1 MVYPWVGQRPTKDPK
16 GRGMKREEHVRK
28 SLGLSLALA
37 GAVCLAIAT
46 SAEAKD
52 KTVVIGVSH
61 QSLGFPYAVAL
72 QNGELKAAKEL
83 NAKTIDLDSHLNTL
97 TQANDI
103 DKLIAQHVDGIVM
116 DPGDSIAAQDW
127 ADKAKA
133 AGIPIASMGVFV
145 GDPKK
150 HQPPWVYPAL
160 VAYSDRN
167 DIEQAYAIGK
177 LAVADNPNGAKIAIV
192 EGLPGFAAVLFR
204 TEGFEKALKDSGKP
218 FEIVAKQAGNWDP
231 ERAHQICQDA
241 VQAHPDISII
251 FSHDQAMAQGCLAAL
266 KSAKSKAKIYTLD
279 SSKSVEA
286 LIRAG
291 EPIVTTCANPETSG
305 YQATAAVINY
315 VRTKKLPADRFLTYK
330 WDTVRKDNV
339 DSCPPQF

>member
-1 MVYPWVGQRPTKDPK
+1 MSFMRQSFAI
-16 GRGMKREEHVRK
+16 GM
-28 SLGLSLALA
+28 GFA
-37 GAVCLAIAT
+37 GAVWLAAAVT
-46 SAEAKD
+46 ASAQD
-52 KTVVIGVSH
+52 KPLTIGVSH

-83 NAKTIDLDSHLNTL
+83 GAKTIDLDSHLNTL

-103 DKLIAQHVDGIVM
+103 DKLIAQHVDGIVI

-160 VAYSDRN
+160 VGLADRN
-167 DIEQAYAIGK
+167 DIEQGYAVGK
-177 LAVADNPNGAKIAIV
+177 IAVADNPDGGKVAIV

-204 TEGFEKALKDSGKP
+204 TEGFDKALKESGKT
-218 FEIVAKQAGNWDP
+218 FQVIAKQAGNWDP

-241 VQAHPDISII
+241 LQAHPDTAIM
-251 FSHDQAMAQGCLAAL
+251 FVHDQAMAQGCLAAV
-266 KSAKSKAKIYTLD
+266 KSAKAKA
-279 SSKSVEA
+279 S
-286 LIRAG
+286 R
-291 EPIVTTCANPETSG
+291 
-305 YQATAAVINY
+305 
-315 VRTKKLPADRFLTYK
+315 RADRDDLRQPGNQRLSSHRRGHQLRPHQA
-330 WDTVRKDNV
+330 DAGR
-339 DSCPPQF
+339 SLSHL

>member
-1 MVYPWVGQRPTKDPK
+1 
-16 GRGMKREEHVRK
+16 
-28 SLGLSLALA
+28 LA
-37 GAVCLAIAT
+37 GAAT
-46 SAEAKD
+46 LFALTPSGFAAD
-52 KTVVIGVSH
+52 KPLTIGVSH

-83 NAKTIDLDSHLNTL
+83 GAKTTDLDSHLSTL

-150 HQPPWVYPAL
+150 HQQPWVYPAL
-160 VAYSDRN
+160 VAYADRN
-167 DIEQAYAIGK
+167 DNDQAYAVGK
-177 LAVADNPNGAKIAIV
+177 IAVADNPNGAKIAIV

-204 TEGFEKALKDSGKP
+204 TEGFEKALKESGKP

-241 VQAHPDISII
+241 LQAHPDITII
-251 FSHDQAMAQGCLAAL
+251 FSHDQAMAQGCLPAIKA
-266 KSAKSKAKIYTLD
+266 AKSKAKIYTMD
-279 SSKSVEA
+279 ASKSVEA
-286 LIRAG
+286 LIREG

-339 DSCPPQF
+339 DTCPPQF

>member
-1 MVYPWVGQRPTKDPK
+1 MTVFFGVRP
-16 GRGMKREEHVRK
+16 V
-28 SLGLSLALA
+28 LA
-37 GAVCLAIAT
+37 GAIALAAT
-46 SAEAKD
+46 VSAFAED
-52 KTVVIGVSH
+52 KPLTIGVSH

-72 QNGELKAAKEL
+72 QNGELKAAKEMG
-83 NAKTIDLDSHLNTL
+83 AKTVDLDSHLSTL

-103 DKLIAQHVDGIVM
+103 DKLIAQHVDGIVI

-150 HQPPWVYPAL
+150 HKPPYVYPAL
-160 VAYSDRN
+160 VGLADRN
-167 DIEQAYAIGK
+167 DIDQAYAVGK
-177 LAVADNPNGAKIAIV
+177 IAVADNPNGAKFAIV

-204 TEGFEKALKDSGKP
+204 TEGFEKALKESGKP
-218 FEIVAKQAGNWDP
+218 FEAVVKQAGNWDP

-241 VQAHPDISII
+241 LQAHPDITVM
-251 FSHDQAMAQGCLAAL
+251 FVHDQAMSQGCLAAV

-305 YQATAAVINY
+305 YQATAAVINF
-315 VRTKKLPADRFLTYK
+315 VRTKQLPADRFLTYK
-330 WDTVRKDNV
+330 WDTVRQDNV
-339 DSCPPQF
+339 DTCPPQF